1 MSSIFRN
8 PEAERQVLARYR
20 DVLRAWPVARTER
33 MLSTRE
39 GETFVVSCGAE
50 NAPPLIL
57 FHGAHANA
65 ASWMM
70 DAAYWSRRFRVH
82 AIDMIGEP
90 GLSAHSRPPLN
101 SDAHAFWLDDV
112 LDGLGVTCAAFVG
125 ISLGGWLGLDYAIRR
140 ADRVAKLVL
149 ICPAGIG
156 RQKNF
161 LLKAAPL
168 LLLGP
173 RGIAAMRKMV
183 LGPTPEDLASEAKA
197 VIELMNLIGRECRL
211 RPLKPPRFSDEALST
226 MRMPLLAIVG
236 GRDVLLDSKDT
247 RRRLQKFV
255 PQAQI
260 LFLPEA
266 HHFIR
271 GQAATIL
278 DFLTNSEATSR
289 AK

>member
-1 MSSIFRN
+1 MSPIFRT
-8 PEAERQVLARYR
+8 PEAKQQVLARYR

-39 GETFVVSCGAE
+39 GETFVVSCGA
-50 NAPPLIL
+50 ASSPPLIL
-57 FHGAHANA
+57 LHGAHANA

-90 GLSAHSRPPLN
+90 GLSAPSRPPFD
-101 SDAHAFWLDDV
+101 SETHAFWLDDV
-112 LDGLGVTCAAFVG
+112 LDGLGIKCASFVG

-140 ADRVAKLVL
+140 GDRVAKLVL

-168 LLLGP
+168 MLLGP
-173 RGIAAMRKMV
+173 WGIATMRKMV
-183 LGPTPEDLASEAKA
+183 LGPMPDDLAPEAEA
-197 VIELMNLIGRECRL
+197 VIELMNLIGRECRV
-211 RPLKPPRFSDEALST
+211 RPLKPPRFNDEALAT
-226 MRMPLLAIVG
+226 LRMPLLAIVG
-236 GRDVLLDSKDT
+236 GQDVLLDSRDT
-247 RRRLQKFV
+247 QRRLQQFV

-260 LFLPEA
+260 RFLPEA
-266 HHFIR
+266 RHLIR
-271 GQAATIL
+271 GQAPTIL
-278 DFLTNSEATSR
+278 AFLMDSDARSHEQ
-289 AK
+289 